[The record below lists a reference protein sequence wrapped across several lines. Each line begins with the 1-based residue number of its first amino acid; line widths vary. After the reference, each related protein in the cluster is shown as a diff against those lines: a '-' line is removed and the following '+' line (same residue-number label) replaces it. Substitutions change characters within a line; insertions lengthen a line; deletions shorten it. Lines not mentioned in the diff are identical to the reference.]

1 MGVGGTDAHPIP
13 HMFVRNSRCA
23 SRQESG
29 PYLSVADAAG
39 DRVDLGGA
47 YTWPGGVSIVVL

>member
-29 PYLSVADAAG
+29 PSLSVADAAG

-47 YTWPGGVSIVVL
+47 YT